1 MPDIRVPPKIFDRAL
16 IARHLARRPAG
27 HDDFVTRL
35 VLADLEERLGTVT
48 RDFEQALIMSP
59 DASVLPTSGRSA
71 NGDFRFERAASIVP
85 LEGVPLV
92 DPEALDLPR
101 RGYDLIVSIFDL
113 DVVDDVP
120 GFLVACPRPSARRRP
135 VPRCGD
141 RRRQPDR
148 IARGLPRR
156 RRRAVAAHIC
166 RVAPFIPLSEAAG
179 LLQRAGLALPVADVE
194 THTVR
199 YQSPLSLM
207 RELKA
212 LGASNPLADHPGK
225 PATLR
230 CCRPSSAE
238 YERLAGDTDGR
249 VRATLE
255 IVWMS
260 GWAPHESQQ
269 KPLKPG
275 SAEVSLTK
283 VLETRRLGSPR
294 HRHCRPR
301 SRHTPEHAG
310 QAARRRR

>member
-1 MPDIRVPPKIFDRAL
+1 MPDLAMPPKVFDRDL
-16 IARHLARRPAG
+16 IARHLRRRPAG

-48 RDFEQALIMSP
+48 RDFAQALIMSP
-59 DASVLPTSGRSA
+59 DASVLPTAGRSA
-71 NGDFRFERAASIVP
+71 NGPFRYERASTVLSLP
-85 LEGVPLV
+85 GVPLV
-92 DPEALDLPR
+92 DPEVLDLPR

-120 GFLVACPRPSARRRP
+120 GFLARARAHLRGDGLFLAAAIGGDSLTELREAFLSADAE
-135 VPRCGD
+135 VGGG
-141 RRRQPDR
+141 
-148 IARGLPRR
+148 AFL
-156 RRRAVAAHIC
+156 

-179 LLQRAGLALPVADVE
+179 LLQRAGLALPVSDVE

-212 LGASNPLADHPGK
+212 LGASNPLAERPTK
-225 PATLR
+225 FATLKLLR
-230 CCRPSSAE
+230 AAATA
-238 YERLAGDTDGR
+238 YERLAADSDGR

-275 SAEVSLTK
+275 SAQVSLAN
-283 VLETRRLGSPR
+283 VLKTRN
-294 HRHCRPR
+294 
-301 SRHTPEHAG
+301 
-310 QAARRRR
+310 

>member
-1 MPDIRVPPKIFDRAL
+1 MPNMTIAPKVFDRTL
-16 IARHLARRPAG
+16 IAQHLRRRPAG

-35 VLADLEERLGTVT
+35 VLADLEDRLGTVT
-48 RDFEQALIMSP
+48 RTFEQALILSP
-59 DASVLPTSGRSA
+59 DASVLPLHGRSA
-71 NGDFRFERAASIVP
+71 NGAFRFERASSVLP

-120 GFLVACPRPSARRRP
+120 GFLARARAHLR
-135 VPRCGD
+135 GD
-141 RRRQPDR
+141 GLF
-148 IARGLPRR
+148 IA
-156 RRRAVAAHIC
+156 AALGGDSLTELREAFLGADSEIGGGAFL
-166 RVAPFIPLSEAAG
+166 RVAPFIPLSAAAG
-179 LLQRAGLALPVADVE
+179 LLQRAGLALPVSDVE

-199 YQSPLSLM
+199 YASPLSLM

-212 LGASNPLADHPGK
+212 LGASNPLADRPHK
-225 PATLR
+225 MATLR
-230 CCRPSSAE
+230 LIEAASAH
-238 YERLAGDTDGR
+238 YATLAGDNDGR

-275 SAEVSLTK
+275 SAEISLTK
-283 VLETRRLGSPR
+283 VLGK
-294 HRHCRPR
+294 R
-301 SRHTPEHAG
+301 S
-310 QAARRRR
+310 

>member
-1 MPDIRVPPKIFDRAL
+1 MPDITLAPKVFDRPL
-16 IARHLARRPAG
+16 IGRHLRRRPQG

-59 DASVLPTSGRSA
+59 DSSVLPATGRSA
-71 NGDFRFERAASIVP
+71 NGPFQYERVSTVLP
-85 LEGVPLV
+85 QTV

-120 GFLVACPRPSARRRP
+120 GFLARVRAHLR
-135 VPRCGD
+135 GD
-141 RRRQPDR
+141 
-148 IARGLPRR
+148 GLFL
-156 RRRAVAAHIC
+156 AAAIGGDSLTELREAFLTADAEVSGGAFL
-166 RVAPFIPLSEAAG
+166 RVAPFIPLSDAAG
-179 LLQRAGLALPVADVE
+179 LLQRAGFALPVSDVE

-199 YQSPLSLM
+199 YETPLSLM

-212 LGASNPLADHPGK
+212 LGASNPLADRPHK
-225 PATLR
+225 MATLALIR
-230 CCRPSSAE
+230 AASAA
-238 YERLAGDTDGR
+238 YEALAADSDGR

-275 SAEVSLTK
+275 SAEISLAK
-283 VLETRRLGSPR
+283 VLKTSN
-294 HRHCRPR
+294 
-301 SRHTPEHAG
+301 
-310 QAARRRR
+310 

>member
-1 MPDIRVPPKIFDRAL
+1 MPNMTIAPKVFDRTL
-16 IARHLARRPAG
+16 IAQHLRRRPAG

-35 VLADLEERLGTVT
+35 VLADLEDRLGTVT
-48 RDFEQALIMSP
+48 RTFEQALILSP
-59 DASVLPTSGRSA
+59 DASVLPLHGRSA
-71 NGDFRFERAASIVP
+71 NGAFRFERASSVLP

-120 GFLVACPRPSARRRP
+120 GFLARARAHLR
-135 VPRCGD
+135 GD
-141 RRRQPDR
+141 GLF
-148 IARGLPRR
+148 IA
-156 RRRAVAAHIC
+156 AALGGDSLTELREAFLGADSEIGGGAFL
-166 RVAPFIPLSEAAG
+166 RVAPFIPLSAAAG
-179 LLQRAGLALPVADVE
+179 LLQRAGLALPVSDVE

-199 YQSPLSLM
+199 YASPLSLM

-212 LGASNPLADHPGK
+212 LGASNPLADRPHK
-225 PATLR
+225 MATLR
-230 CCRPSSAE
+230 LIEAASAH
-238 YERLAGDTDGR
+238 YATLAGDTDGR

-275 SAEVSLTK
+275 SAEISLTK
-283 VLETRRLGSPR
+283 VLGK
-294 HRHCRPR
+294 R
-301 SRHTPEHAG
+301 S
-310 QAARRRR
+310 